1 MSLHERMSVTVTGC
15 DTVAP
20 RLSAS
25 MIENHKMHDH
35 DACAFTVQEQVCTA
49 VQETFLKQ
57 KRKFLPSPP
66 QILLI
71 KTVVLLKS
79 QLESLDRK
87 R

>member
-1 MSLHERMSVTVTGC
+1 
-15 DTVAP
+15 
-20 RLSAS
+20 

-49 VQETFLKQ
+49 VQGDILEAEAQIYTI
-57 KRKFLPSPP
+57 PP
-66 QILLI
+66 QMLLT